1 MTLTFTKMHGCGNDY
16 IFLPPE
22 QSGIP
27 NPSELSRM
35 LSRRRFSVGSDGLV
49 LITGDRVSGFG
60 MRIFN
65 SDGSEGATCG
75 NALRCA
81 ALFLF
86 RRGYADGPEFE
97 INTASGSR
105 RVTVEDNGRVT
116 VGMGKASLIADQS
129 GLPMINRPVF
139 AGGVRYRMT
148 AISIGNPH
156 QVIFVPDPAAVPVD
170 DKIGSELEHS
180 FPGGINTEFVKM
192 TGRSSMVMRVYE
204 RGSGETHACGSGASA
219 AAAVAVM
226 SGRADPDIPVEITL
240 PGGKLSVTV
249 TDELDITLTGSAV
262 FVYDGRLEI

>member
-1 MTLTFTKMHGCGNDY
+1 MTLNFTKMHGCGNDY

-22 QSGIP
+22 QSDIP
-27 NPSELSRM
+27 NPSELSRT
-35 LSRRRFSVGSDGLV
+35 LSGRRFSVGSDGLV
-49 LITGDRVSGFG
+49 LITGDRTCGFG

-81 ALFLF
+81 ALFLL
-86 RRGYADGPEFE
+86 RRGYADVPEFE

-105 RVTVEDNGRVT
+105 RVTVEDNGRVA
-116 VGMGKASLIADQS
+116 VGMGKASLIADRS

-148 AISIGNPH
+148 AISVGNPH
-156 QVIFVPDPAAVPVD
+156 QVIFVSDPAAVPLE
-170 DKIGSELEHS
+170 KIGGELEHS
-180 FPGGINTEFVKM
+180 LPGGINTEFVKM
-192 TGRSSMVMRVYE
+192 TGKSSMIMRVYE
-204 RGSGETHACGSGASA
+204 RGSGETLSCGSGASA

-226 SGRADPDIPVEITL
+226 SGRADPDTPVEVTL

-249 TDELDITLTGSAV
+249 SGELDITLTGSAV

>member
-1 MTLTFTKMHGCGNDY
+1 MTLNFTKMHGCGNDY

-22 QSGIP
+22 QSGIKD
-27 NPSELSRM
+27 PSELSRK

-49 LITGDRVSGFG
+49 LITGDRVGGFG

-65 SDGSEGATCG
+65 SDGSEGAICG

-86 RRGYADGPEFE
+86 SRGYADGPEFE
-97 INTASGSR
+97 ISTASGSR
-105 RVTVEDNGRVT
+105 RVRIEDGDRVT
-116 VGMGKASLIADQS
+116 VGMGRASLIADQS
-129 GLPMINRPVF
+129 GLPMINRPLF

-148 AISIGNPH
+148 AVSVGNPH
-156 QVIFVPDPAAVPVD
+156 QVIFVPDPSAVPL

-192 TGRSSMVMRVYE
+192 TGRNSMIMRVYE
-204 RGSGETHACGSGASA
+204 RGSGETLACGSGASA
-219 AAAVAVM
+219 SAAVAVM
-226 SGRADPDIPVEITL
+226 SGRADPDVPVEVTL

-262 FVYDGRLEI
+262 FVYDGRVEI